1 MPVCFES
8 MADPFNR
15 AEDWRARATELRLLA
30 DSMGE
35 PTARQSVLNVADGL
49 DVHARHLEEMA
60 IKIRCVVHR
69 VRTDPRARQ
78 AVLGRLVS

>member
-8 MADPFNR
+8 MPDPFTR
-15 AEDWRARATELRLLA
+15 AEDWRARAIELRLLA

-60 IKIRCVVHR
+60 VKIRCVVHL
-69 VRTDPRARQ
+69 RTDPRARQ
-78 AVLGRLVS
+78 AVLGRLAS